1 MHMISGIVAIVG
13 RPNVGKSTI
22 FNRIIGER
30 KSIVED
36 TPGVTRDRIYGK
48 AEWLTKEFRVIDTG
62 GIQLADQPFREEI
75 NMQVEIAID
84 EADTILFVVNGKEGI
99 TNDDEYIAR
108 LLQRSQKKV
117 ILAVNKVDDFAQSD
131 SIYEFYNL
139 GLSDPIAVSGAHGI
153 GIGDILDAI
162 VNSFPDKI
170 QKDYDGMTRFCVIGR
185 PNVGKSSLVN
195 ALLNQERVIVSNI
208 EGTTRDAIDTPFKR
222 EGKEYVVIDTAGIR
236 KRGKVYENIEKY
248 SVLRAMSAIERSDVV
263 LVVIDG
269 ESGIR
274 DQDKHV
280 AGFAHEAGKGVI
292 IVYNKWDAVE
302 KDEKTMNRIEKE
314 IRTQFQYL
322 SYAPILFVSALK
334 KQRIQTIPPMIDDVH
349 DASVLRIQTNV
360 LNEVLMDAQLM
371 TPPPTHKGK
380 RLKIYY
386 ASQVAVAP
394 PTIVLFVNDPE
405 LLHFS
410 YKRFLENSLR
420 EAFGFQGTTLRILAR
435 ERNR

>member
-1 MHMISGIVAIVG
+1 MISGIVAIVG

-131 SIYEFYNL
+131 NIYEFYNL

-334 KQRIQTIPPMIDDVH
+334 KQRIQTILPMIDDVH

>member
-1 MHMISGIVAIVG
+1 MISGILAIVG

-48 AEWLTKEFRVIDTG
+48 AEWLTKDFRIIDTG

-75 NMQVEIAID
+75 NMQVEIAIE
-84 EADTILFVVNGKEGI
+84 EADSILFVVSGKDGI
-99 TNDDEYIAR
+99 TLDDEYIAR
-108 LLQRSQKKV
+108 LLQKSGKPV
-117 ILAVNKVDDFAQSD
+117 ILVVNKIDDISQNDA
-131 SIYEFYNL
+131 IYEFYSL
-139 GLSDPIAVSGAHGI
+139 GLGDPIAISGVHGI
-153 GIGDILDAI
+153 GTGDMLDAI
-162 VNSFPDKI
+162 VSSFPK
-170 QKDYDGMTRFCVIGR
+170 KDRKEYDGMTRFCLIGR

-195 ALLNQERVIVSNI
+195 AILNQERVIVSNI

-222 EGKEYVVIDTAGIR
+222 EGKDYVVVDTAGIR

-274 DQDKHV
+274 EQDKHV
-280 AGFAHEAGKGVI
+280 AGYAHEAGKGVI
-292 IVYNKWDAVE
+292 IVYNKWDTVE
-302 KDEKTMNRIEKE
+302 KDEQTMQKIEKE
-314 IRTQFQYL
+314 IRSHFLYL
-322 SYAPILFVSALK
+322 SYAPIIFVSALT
-334 KQRIQTIPPMIDDVH
+334 KQRIQTLLPMIDAVH
-349 DASVLRIQTNV
+349 DASTLRIQTNV
-360 LNEVLMDAQLM
+360 LNEVIMDAQLM
-371 TPPPTHKGK
+371 TPPPTHKGR
-380 RLKIYY
+380 RLKVYY

-420 EAFGFQGTTLRILAR
+420 EAFGFEGTTLRILAR
-435 ERNR
+435 ERTR

>member
-1 MHMISGIVAIVG
+1 MISGILAIVG

-48 AEWLTKEFRVIDTG
+48 AEWLTKDFRIIDTG

-75 NMQVEIAID
+75 NMQVEIAIE
-84 EADTILFVVNGKEGI
+84 EADSILFIVNGKDGI
-99 TNDDEYIAR
+99 TLDDEYIAR
-108 LLQRSQKKV
+108 LLQKSGKPV
-117 ILAVNKVDDFAQSD
+117 ILAVNKIDDISQNDA
-131 SIYEFYNL
+131 IYEFYNL
-139 GLSDPIAVSGAHGI
+139 GLGDPIAISGVHGI
-153 GIGDILDAI
+153 GIGDMLDAI
-162 VNSFPDKI
+162 VSSFPK
-170 QKDYDGMTRFCVIGR
+170 KDRKEYEGMTRFCLIGR

-195 ALLNQERVIVSNI
+195 AILNQDRVIVSNI

-222 EGKEYVVIDTAGIR
+222 EGKDYVVVDTAGIR

-274 DQDKHV
+274 EQDKHV

-292 IVYNKWDAVE
+292 IVYNKWDMVE
-302 KDEKTMNRIEKE
+302 KDEQTMQKIEKE
-314 IRTQFQYL
+314 IRSHFLYL
-322 SYAPILFVSALK
+322 SYAPIVFVSALT
-334 KQRIQTIPPMIDDVH
+334 KQRIQTLLPMIDAVH
-349 DASVLRIQTNV
+349 DSSTLRIQTNV
-360 LNEVLMDAQLM
+360 LNEVIMDAQLM
-371 TPPPTHKGK
+371 TPPPTHKGR

-420 EAFGFQGTTLRILAR
+420 EAFGFEGTTLRIIAR
-435 ERNR
+435 ERTR

>member
-236 KRGKVYENIEKY
+236 KRGEVYENIEKY

-334 KQRIQTIPPMIDDVH
+334 KQRIQTILPMIDDVH

>member
-248 SVLRAMSAIERSDVV
+248 SVLRAMRAIERSDVV

-334 KQRIQTIPPMIDDVH
+334 KQRIQTILPMIDDVH